1 MLRRTVRNPSF
12 RRLTSSL
19 RAGLGLFHNKNSSVP
34 KDTSTSHISI
44 YLLDAWCKI
53 YLVYKNDYELT
64 SQELRKLPG
73 TNKLPVM

>member
-34 KDTSTSHISI
+34 KDTSTSYISI
-44 YLLDAWCKI
+44 YLLVAWPVQDVQDVSCI
-53 YLVYKNDYELT
+53 
-64 SQELRKLPG
+64 QEQLPEES
-73 TNKLPVM
+73 